1 MTTLGYSRR
10 VRYRAL
16 QRAIGLIE
24 SRRLSAPDAL
34 ALRRRLLEW
43 YPEEPLAYQEL
54 LTALLQ
60 RKQHREALALLERYR
75 EKFPRD
81 PEYALHTQARL
92 LEAQGNLDGALEVYS
107 RNYQPRWSD
116 SLVQG
121 YLGLLRRARR
131 FEPFVQALGQKL
143 KQNPLDFPSV
153 TLLFRATL
161 SQGNLE
167 AARNALF
174 HFRTE
179 KENRNQP
186 FSDDELETLAHYFD
200 SLNHFNEA
208 ARYFSTLALQTR
220 DSTRKEQSLYQ
231 LYQVMMAALNRP
243 TQLGGG
249 SLDYFRSVATVDTS
263 PGLLNG
269 MLSLLL
275 NHSNPRLHYDAAE
288 ERAVSYFNRAKAA
301 ELLEFFEKTY
311 PNSAHLPRM
320 QFQALEALKA
330 YGRWETLAQRGTAF
344 MDRHPR
350 ALETPSAGI
359 LVADA
364 YANLKNEAE
373 EFKVY
378 SRLLD
383 LLNAQPH
390 RFVAGPKVVEQRAR
404 RSVFNHP
411 CRRAFNHPC
420 RGLLAST
427 SPPHLRRGV
436 SLLRLL
442 PRR

>member
-1 MTTLGYSRR
+1 M
-10 VRYRAL
+10 RYRAV

-24 SRRLSAPDAL
+24 SRRLSVPDAL

-60 RKQHREALALLERYR
+60 RKQHPEALALLERYR

-81 PEYALHTQARL
+81 PEYALHTQARV

-107 RNYQPRWSD
+107 RNYDPRWSD

-131 FEPFVQALGQKL
+131 SEPFVQSLGQKL
-143 KQNPLDFPSV
+143 KQSPLDFPSV

-174 HFRTE
+174 RFRTE

-220 DSTRKEQSLYQ
+220 DNTRKEQSLYQ

-263 PGLLNG
+263 PG
-269 MLSLLL
+269 
-275 NHSNPRLHYDAAE
+275 R
-288 ERAVSYFNRAKAA
+288 
-301 ELLEFFEKTY
+301 
-311 PNSAHLPRM
+311 
-320 QFQALEALKA
+320 
-330 YGRWETLAQRGTAF
+330 
-344 MDRHPR
+344 
-350 ALETPSAGI
+350 
-359 LVADA
+359 
-364 YANLKNEAE
+364 
-373 EFKVY
+373 
-378 SRLLD
+378 
-383 LLNAQPH
+383 
-390 RFVAGPKVVEQRAR
+390 
-404 RSVFNHP
+404 
-411 CRRAFNHPC
+411 
-420 RGLLAST
+420 
-427 SPPHLRRGV
+427 
-436 SLLRLL
+436 
-442 PRR
+442 